1 MIKWLYLDVLL
12 IRGVI
17 MTDKELQ
24 EEILSLYKRIDRNN
38 KSAKFYKCDL
48 HIHTPASKDY
58 VPCNSNND
66 AATEYKL
73 LIEKFIDSDV
83 DIIAITDHNTAKGYY
98 DIKRILDIEK
108 DLKQRLGF
116 KLILPGV
123 EITCYGKHF
132 LAIFPESYSEDKL
145 NALLMETGIDVDEQ
159 GTEKASADRLS
170 PLMLCEKVEEYG
182 GIIIIAHADA
192 ENGLLQGYFKQ
203 EKLGESDIRGK
214 SVQKILKSESVHGI
228 CYNSKANLERLLDII
243 KNFSMNNMS
252 ILKASDSHSSLDKY
266 NGSGLPLGSR
276 GSWIK
281 MGKLSYNAL
290 KLALKDGKS
299 RIINEIPLAKSNPYI
314 LGLAVKGGFLS
325 DKNGNEWLVIPFAD
339 ELNCIIGARGTGKST
354 IIDILKFILNPE
366 NEDIGNNII
375 GRFDR
380 ATVFIKTSENIFAIR
395 INPES
400 VKKLNRTYYQLR
412 GNSFKKISRNTKIRD
427 ILQNESDNVAIS
439 EYLNS
444 SEVQG
449 FRQKDI
455 LELAKMKFGPTA
467 VIRSLCALLFKEEF
481 NKLNKEYDFLK
492 SGLNEECKKLILDR
506 KNDPH
511 ADLSSELFDNQY
523 NKFIEV
529 QTKLIKIM
537 EETIQTINTSL
548 KDELNI
554 TYKVEIADEVIENI
568 IKEWTDEYR
577 YQENAPYENVIKYKK
592 LLANLFEKARY
603 DKTIMYKLFTSKVRS
618 ISEEYGVSYDIAN
631 RLCKFCYKKMG
642 YTDVMLIPQVI
653 TDYELNVTHG
663 ISSKPIFIQRDKL
676 SYGQRAVGMLLLI
689 LTGATNIGEN
699 RTLVI
704 DQPEDDLDNS
714 YIYHTLVKQFKDI
727 KKKRQLIIA
736 THNPNIPI
744 TGDAENILI
753 LRSNGINGW
762 IEVSGN
768 IDEDNVSSRVLQILE
783 GDIEAFIK
791 RAEKYG
797 YKVIKEIN

>member
-1 MIKWLYLDVLL
+1 
-12 IRGVI
+12 

-24 EEILSLYKRIDRNN
+24 EEINSLYKRISRNN

-58 VPCNSNND
+58 VRCDLSND
-66 AATEYKL
+66 DVTEYKL

-83 DIIAITDHNTAKGYY
+83 DIITITDHNTAKGYY
-98 DIKRILDIEK
+98 DIRRILDIDKE
-108 DLKQRLGF
+108 LKKRLGF

-145 NALLMETGIDVDEQ
+145 KALLMETGIDVDEQ

-203 EKLGESDIRGK
+203 KELEESDIRGR
-214 SVQKILKSESVHGI
+214 SVQKILKSKSVHGI
-228 CYNSKANLERLLDII
+228 CYNSEANLERIHDII
-243 KNFSMNNMS
+243 RNFGIDSMS

-266 NGSGLPLGSR
+266 NGSGLSLGSR

-290 KLALKDGKS
+290 KLALNDGES
-299 RIINEIPLAKSNPYI
+299 RIINHIPLAKSNPYI
-314 LGLAVKGGFLS
+314 LGLAVNGGFLS
-325 DKNGNEWLVIPFAD
+325 DRNNNEWLVIPFAD

-375 GRFDR
+375 GRFDK
-380 ATVFIKTSENIFAIR
+380 AVVFIRNLESIFAIR

-400 VKKLNRTYYQLR
+400 VNKLNRTYYQFR
-412 GNSFKKISRNTKIRD
+412 DNCFKKISKNTKIRD
-427 ILQNESDNVAIS
+427 ILQNESDNVLIS

-444 SEVQG
+444 AEVQG

-481 NKLNKEYDFLK
+481 NRLNKEYDLLK
-492 SGLNEECKKLILDR
+492 SGLTEESKKIIRDR
-506 KNDPH
+506 KSDQY

-523 NKFIEV
+523 KRFIEV

-537 EETIQTINTSL
+537 EETIRRINTAL
-548 KDELNI
+548 KDELKV
-554 TYKVEIADEVIENI
+554 TYKVEIADEVIEEFI
-568 IKEWTDEYR
+568 EEWTDQYR
-577 YQENAPYENVIKYKK
+577 FQENAPYGHMVQYRK
-592 LLANLFEKARY
+592 LFINLFKKAKY
-603 DKTIMYKLFTSKVRS
+603 DNTIMYKLFTSKVRD
-618 ISEEYGVSYDIAN
+618 ISEEYELPYDIAD
-631 RLCKFCYKKMG
+631 RLCRFCYKKMRC
-642 YTDVMLIPQVI
+642 TDIMLIPQVI

-663 ISSKPIFIQRDKL
+663 ISPKAVFIQRDKL
-676 SYGQRAVGMLLLI
+676 SYGQRAVGMLLLV
-689 LTGATNIGEN
+689 LTGATNMGEN

-714 YIYHTLVKQFKDI
+714 YIYHTLVKQFKAI
-727 KKKRQLIIA
+727 KKNRQLIIA

-753 LRSNGINGW
+753 LKSNGMNGW

-768 IDEDNVSSRVLQILE
+768 IDEDKVSSRVLQILE

-797 YKVIKEIN
+797 YKVVKEIK